1 MADEVEEEEPKKSGI
16 VKIIIF
22 VVAGILLIVV
32 GLGIGYFMFGGEPE
46 PDPSAEVNQIIE
58 GKNTNAKD
66 TEKQKENEEGEVEG
80 EDGLIKKN
88 VKSIPEVDSYETTY
102 FEFPGDFTTNL
113 KASRKFLQL
122 SVGVSTQYDEKVM
135 EVVDSHQLAL
145 RSEILSTVSD
155 FTEEDIS
162 GSDGK
167 KKLSDRL
174 LTVLNAKLE
183 TLKEFP
189 GIEDVYFTAFILQWF
204 RLFL

>member
-1 MADEVEEEEPKKSGI
+1 MAEEVEEEPKKSNLL
-16 VKIIIF
+16 KIIIF
-22 VVAGILLIVV
+22 VVAGLLLIVV
-32 GLGIGYFMFGGEPE
+32 GLGIGYFIFGGEPE

-58 GKNTNAKD
+58 GKEAVKK
-66 TEKQKENEEGEVEG
+66 EKEESENDKEGEEVG

-88 VKSIPEVDSYETTY
+88 VKAIPEVDSYETTY

-113 KASRKFLQL
+113 KGSRKFLQV

-174 LTVLNAKLE
+174 MVVLNKKLE
-183 TLKEFP
+183 TLNEFP
-189 GIEDVYFTAFILQWF
+189 GIEDVYFTAFILQ
-204 RLFL
+204 

>member
-1 MADEVEEEEPKKSGI
+1 MAEEVEEEPKKSNLL
-16 VKIIIF
+16 KIIIF
-22 VVAGILLIVV
+22 VVGGILLIAV
-32 GLGIGYFMFGGEPE
+32 GLGIGYFLFGGEPE

-58 GKNTNAKD
+58 GKEAEKKK
-66 TEKQKENEEGEVEG
+66 TEDAENKEGEEEG
-80 EDGLIKKN
+80 EDGIIKKN
-88 VKSIPEVDSYETTY
+88 VKAIPEVDSYETTY

-113 KASRKFLQL
+113 KGSRKFLQV

-145 RSEILSTVSD
+145 RSEILSTISD

-174 LTVLNAKLE
+174 MVVLNKKLE
-183 TLKEFP
+183 SLDEFP
-189 GIEDVYFTAFILQWF
+189 GIEDVYFTAFILQ
-204 RLFL
+204 

>member
-22 VVAGILLIVV
+22 VVSGILLIVI

-58 GKNTNAKD
+58 GKNTKAKE
-66 TEKQKENEEGEVEG
+66 TEEQKENEEGEVEG

-113 KASRKFLQL
+113 KGSRKFLQL

-174 LTVLNAKLE
+174 LVVLNAKLE

-189 GIEDVYFTAFILQWF
+189 GIEDVYFTAFILQ
-204 RLFL
+204 

>member
-1 MADEVEEEEPKKSGI
+1 MAEEVEEEQKKGGLI
-16 VKIIIF
+16 KIIIF
-22 VVAGILLIVV
+22 VVAGIMLIAV
-32 GLGIGYFMFGGEPE
+32 GLGIGYFIFGGEPE

-58 GKNTNAKD
+58 GKE
-66 TEKQKENEEGEVEG
+66 TEKKEKEESAEKKEGEESEEG
-80 EDGLIKKN
+80 IITKN
-88 VKSIPEVDSYETTY
+88 VKEVPEVDAYETTY

-113 KASRKFLQL
+113 KGSRKFLQV

-145 RSEILSTVSD
+145 RSEILSTISD

-174 LTVLNAKLE
+174 MVVLNKKLE

-189 GIEDVYFTAFILQWF
+189 GIEDVYFTAFILQ
-204 RLFL
+204 

>member
-1 MADEVEEEEPKKSGI
+1 MAEEVEEEPKKSNLL
-16 VKIIIF
+16 KIIIF
-22 VVAGILLIVV
+22 VVGGFLLIAV
-32 GLGIGYFMFGGEPE
+32 GLGIGYFLFGGEPE

-58 GKNTNAKD
+58 GKEA
-66 TEKQKENEEGEVEG
+66 EKKKSEDAENKEGEEEG
-80 EDGLIKKN
+80 EDGIIKKN
-88 VKSIPEVDSYETTY
+88 VKAIPEVDSYETTY

-113 KASRKFLQL
+113 KGSRKFLQV

-145 RSEILSTVSD
+145 RSEILSTISD

-174 LTVLNAKLE
+174 MVVLNKKLE
-183 TLKEFP
+183 SLDEFP
-189 GIEDVYFTAFILQWF
+189 GIEDVYFTAFILQ
-204 RLFL
+204 

>member
-1 MADEVEEEEPKKSGI
+1 MAEEVEEEQKKGGLI
-16 VKIIIF
+16 KIIIL
-22 VVAGILLIVV
+22 VVAGIMLIAV
-32 GLGIGYFMFGGEPE
+32 GLGIGYFIFGGEPE

-58 GKNTNAKD
+58 GKE
-66 TEKQKENEEGEVEG
+66 TEKKEKEESAEKKEGEEGEEG
-80 EDGLIKKN
+80 IITKN
-88 VKSIPEVDSYETTY
+88 VKEVPEVDAYETTY

-113 KASRKFLQL
+113 KGSRKFLQV

-145 RSEILSTVSD
+145 RSEILSTISD

-174 LTVLNAKLE
+174 MVVLNKKLE

-189 GIEDVYFTAFILQWF
+189 GIEDVYFTAFILQ
-204 RLFL
+204 

>member
-1 MADEVEEEEPKKSGI
+1 MAEEVEEEPKKSNLL
-16 VKIIIF
+16 KIIIF
-22 VVAGILLIVV
+22 VVGGFLLIAV
-32 GLGIGYFMFGGEPE
+32 GLGIGYFLFGGEPD

-58 GKNTNAKD
+58 GKEA
-66 TEKQKENEEGEVEG
+66 EKKKPEDAENKEGEEEG
-80 EDGLIKKN
+80 EDGIIKKN
-88 VKSIPEVDSYETTY
+88 VKAIPEVDSYETTY

-113 KASRKFLQL
+113 KGSRKFLQV

-145 RSEILSTVSD
+145 RSEILSTISD

-174 LTVLNAKLE
+174 MVVLNKKLE
-183 TLKEFP
+183 SLDEFP
-189 GIEDVYFTAFILQWF
+189 GIEDVYFTAFILQ
-204 RLFL
+204 